1 MLPSKDEMEKMR
13 SDLAQYARDY
23 PDMDALVA
31 SGKVIH
37 KSGWYEVQDAETS
50 VLLGKYVQQIEVSA
64 SGRLRVKMTKLDK
77 RLAALASKT

>member
-37 KSGWYEVQDAETS
+37 KSGWYEVRRPPGLS
-50 VLLGKYVQQIEVSA
+50 R
-64 SGRLRVKMTKLDK
+64 GRV
-77 RLAALASKT
+77 